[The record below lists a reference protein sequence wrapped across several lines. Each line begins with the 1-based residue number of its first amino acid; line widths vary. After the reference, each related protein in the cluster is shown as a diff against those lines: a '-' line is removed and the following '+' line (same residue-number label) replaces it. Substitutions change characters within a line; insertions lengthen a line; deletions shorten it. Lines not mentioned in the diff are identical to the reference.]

1 MRISHNTFFDLGVG
15 SINNQLASLVRTQQQ
30 AATGRRILTPADDP
44 VASAAVVEL
53 DRSLN
58 TTNQYLENIGNAR
71 STLSLEES
79 VVANIG
85 RVLQEARQTVV
96 SAGNAALSSSDRATL
111 ATTLR
116 SNYNELLGL
125 ANSQDG
131 QGNYLFSG
139 FATDTKPFTQGSGA
153 AVYAG
158 DQGQRKLQITP
169 SRQIE
174 ISDSGQDLFRPGVA
188 GQDVFATIENFIT
201 ALTNGTSN
209 APVTTAT
216 ASVAGTI
223 TTSVAP
229 NAVTPVAAVT
239 LTYSTTGPAL
249 TTSSADP
256 AFNGLTFDNL
266 STPPFTLGQAI
277 TVNGVSF
284 TIGGTPVDGDTFTIN
299 PSPIATAL
307 RELDNAQSNA
317 LRVQTN
323 IGSRLNELDSTQIT
337 DDDAALQYEQALSN
351 LRDVDLVKALTDLT
365 RLQTSL
371 EAAQRS
377 FVNIQGLSLFN
388 YL

>member
-1 MRISHNTFFDLGVG
+1 MRISHNTFFDLGVS
-15 SINNQLASLVRTQQQ
+15 SINNQLAALVRTQQQ
-30 AATGRRILTPADDP
+30 AATGRRILSPSDDP

-85 RVLQEARQTVV
+85 RVLQDARQTVV

-116 SNYNELLGL
+116 SNYNELLSL
-125 ANSQDG
+125 ANSRDG

-139 FATDTKPFTQGSGA
+139 FASNTQPFTQTAGA

-174 ISDSGQDLFRPGVA
+174 ISDSGQDLFKAGVA
-188 GQDVFATIENFIT
+188 SQDPFTAIENFIT
-201 ALTNGTSN
+201 ALGNGAIGSQ
-209 APVTTAT
+209 VTTSTGSANT
-216 ASVAGTI
+216 GTGSI
-223 TTSVAP
+223 TTSTSAS
-229 NAVTPVAAVT
+229 ATPPQSLVT
-239 LTYSTTGPAL
+239 LTYNSGATTF
-249 TTSSADP
+249 TTVSQDP
-256 AFNGLTFDNL
+256 TWNNLTFAYT
-266 STPPFTLGQAI
+266 SGQAN
-277 TVNGVSF
+277 TVNGV
-284 TIGGTPVDGDTFTIN
+284 TFTISGAPN
-299 PSPIATAL
+299 NTDKFTINNATDAAL
-307 RELDNAQSNA
+307 GGLDNALNNA
-317 LRVQTN
+317 LRVQST
-323 IGSRLNELDSTQIT
+323 IGSRLNELDSTEIT
-337 DDDAALQYEQALSN
+337 DDDAALQYEEALSN
-351 LRDVDLVKALTDLT
+351 LRDVDLVKALSDLT

>member
-1 MRISHNTFFDLGVG
+1 MRISHNTFFDLGVS

-71 STLSLEES
+71 GALSLEES

-96 SAGNAALSSSDRATL
+96 SAGNSALSSSDRATL
-111 ATTLR
+111 ATVLR
-116 SNYNELLGL
+116 SNYNELLSL
-125 ANSQDG
+125 ANSRDG

-139 FATDTKPFTQGSGA
+139 FATSTQPFTQTTGA

-174 ISDSGQDLFRPGVA
+174 ISDSGQDLFKAGVA
-188 GQDVFATIENFIT
+188 GQDVFASIENFIT
-201 ALTNGTSN
+201 ALGNGTS
-209 APVTTAT
+209 AT
-216 ASVAGTI
+216 AIS
-223 TTSVAP
+223 TTTGAANTGNSSIATAVTSS
-229 NAVTPVAAVT
+229 AVTPQAAVT
-239 LTYSTTGPAL
+239 LTYNLGTNTFTTA
-249 TTSSADP
+249 SNDP
-256 AFNGLTFDNL
+256 AWNNVA
-266 STPPFTLGQAI
+266 LGPYTSGQGDI
-277 TVNGVSF
+277 INGVTF
-284 TIGGTPVDGDTFTIN
+284 TISGVPANGDTFTIN
-299 PSPIATAL
+299 PNAIATAL
-307 RELDNAQSNA
+307 LGLDAAQSNA

-323 IGSRLNELDSTQIT
+323 IGSRLNELDSTEIT
-337 DDDAALQYEQALSN
+337 DDDAVLQYEETLSN
-351 LRDVDLVKALTDLT
+351 LRDVDLVRALSDLT

-377 FVNIQGLSLFN
+377 FVNIQSLSLFN
-388 YL
+388 FL